1 MNCYDTFIIGHLSH
15 DEILYQGT
23 TENLLGGAVLYAAYA
38 AMAGGNK
45 TGLLTKIARG
55 SEELLQEFSVP
66 ATDVHWLYSQD
77 DTAIRNEFLSD
88 DRERRLCTALSIA
101 DPFLPED
108 IPAVDSAVY
117 HLAGLIAGDFPEE
130 LIDVLAGR
138 GKLAVDMQ
146 GFLRHAENGVMVFKD
161 WQNKQQYLSKITYL
175 KVDAAEAEIM
185 TGLTDRREAA
195 RQLHAWGAGEVMA
208 THNTEALIYDGSEFY
223 TVPLRPRNLS
233 GRTGRGD
240 SCFSAYITER
250 QRQAIPEALLYAAAL
265 VSLKM
270 ETPGP
275 FRGSRYDVEA
285 YIDQAYRDDC

>member
-1 MNCYDTFIIGHLSH
+1 MNCYDTFIIGHLSR

-101 DPFLPED
+101 DPFLSED

-161 WQNKQQYLSKITYL
+161 WQNKQQCLSKITYL

-195 RQLHAWGAGEVMA
+195 RQLHAWGAGEVMV

-223 TVPLRPRNLS
+223 TVPLRSRNLS

-285 YIDQAYRDDC
+285 YIDQVYRDAC